1 MWQIGPEPGLTVDVT
16 KEYKNRSLI
25 TLKYSWN
32 DIYAPQ
38 LTCHLG
44 LNKYS
49 CIIIWN
55 AVVTAAIF
63 LHLRWQ
69 RKNTHR
75 GSFPAFLDRAIWY
88 TLSKV
93 VLQPQRSPYSLRA
106 IIAVVIFGMPRST
119 SCATKCKATLQVQ
132 WQTHTWKSP
141 YLLYGLALN
150 VSLGGGLTVHSMKLP
165 IFSKV
170 RHRFQAYLFRGNS
183 FKP

>member
-1 MWQIGPEPGLTVDVT
+1 MHLNWHVILTTDNRFLPL
-16 KEYKNRSLI
+16 YKL
-25 TLKYSWN
+25 LYSKSCIN
-32 DIYAPQ
+32 FSVCEKLGD
-38 LTCHLG
+38 LG

-55 AVVTAAIF
+55 SVVTAVIF

-106 IIAVVIFGMPRST
+106 IIAVVISGMPRST

-132 WQTHTWKSP
+132 WETHTWKSP
-141 YLLYGLALN
+141 YVLYGLALN
-150 VSLGGGLTVHSMKLP
+150 VSLGGGRTVYSMKLP

-170 RHRFQAYLFRGNS
+170 RHCFQAFLLRGNP